1 MKNDLL
7 YAGIDGGQSSTRAV
21 VGTAD
26 GQILGRGAAG
36 GADEVGA
43 DEHSTRLRDALGG
56 ALAAAIGDAG
66 LPNDTAFDTIVA
78 GVSGYSG
85 ACVGRSPELNA
96 RETVLLHDAP
106 IALAGAFE
114 DEGGIVVIAGTGT
127 VVYAAYA
134 DSAQAKTYGGWGYLF
149 GDEGSAFWLVREAL
163 SQMMRHEDD
172 GRPLDAESAAIRSY
186 FGIDSLREIVAA
198 THAGRLLRDRLA
210 SYAPKILQYP
220 AFDHLARRGSQRLA
234 ELVGAA
240 VRGGAEPRVAL
251 IGGMFANAAYR
262 ERISSAIERL
272 AVRVVPA
279 KRTPAEGAL
288 QLAIRTALG

>member
-1 MKNDLL
+1 MNNQVLF
-7 YAGIDGGQSSTRAV
+7 AGIDGGQSSTRAV
-21 VGTAD
+21 VGTSD
-26 GQILGRGAAG
+26 GQILGRGAVG

-43 DEHSTRLRDALGG
+43 DPNSTRLRDALRG
-56 ALAAAIGDAG
+56 ALSAAVANAG
-66 LPNDTAFDTIVA
+66 LPDDAAFDTVVA

-85 ACVGRSPELNA
+85 ACVGLPPDLNA
-96 RETVLLHDAP
+96 SETILLHDAP
-106 IALAGAFE
+106 IALAGAF
-114 DEGGIVVIAGTGT
+114 DTEGGIVVIAGTGT

-134 DSAQAKTYGGWGYLF
+134 DSDEAQTYGGWGYLF

-172 GRPLDAESAAIRSY
+172 GRPLDTQSAAIRAY
-186 FGIDSLREIVAA
+186 FGYNSLREIVSA
-198 THAGRLLRDRLA
+198 THSGRLTRDRLA
-210 SYAPKILQYP
+210 SYAPKVLQAP
-220 AFDHLARRGSQRLA
+220 AFDHLARRGSHRLA

-240 VRGGAEPRVAL
+240 VRGGAQPRVAL
-251 IGGMFANAAYR
+251 IGGMFVNADYR

-288 QLAIRTALG
+288 LLAIRAAHA